1 METRAS
7 RYSKKNRLKRKIKRN
22 IRKMPKLL
30 LRNLIYLFVGF
41 IYTIFLIIR
50 AFDNLIAKL
59 FMMLPRLMRVIII
72 YLLIF
77 NFGQDVYDLFKLDK
91 SLNKVVSIADNI
103 NIKSTSI
110 NFDNEKEKEEICMF
124 DSTSCLIVEKAKK
137 IGLNEEQILI
147 SVAISKWETGNYT
160 SSAFKSKNNVGGIMC
175 NSGLKSYDTL
185 EDGINHFLNNLKNN
199 YFDIGL
205 NTLDLIQPKY
215 CPVGAKND
223 PTGLNQHWLNGTKK
237 MLSELKEK

>member
-59 FMMLPRLMRVIII
+59 FMMLPRLMRVSII

-91 SLNKVVSIADNI
+91 SLNEVVSMANNVNVKAIPTNLENA
-103 NIKSTSI
+103 
-110 NFDNEKEKEEICMF
+110 EEKEEICTL
-124 DSTSCLIVEKAKK
+124 DSTSCKIAENAKK

-147 SVAISKWETGNYT
+147 SISISKWETGSYT
-160 SSAFKSKNNVGGIMC
+160 STAFKKKNNVGGIMC
-175 NSGLKSYDTL
+175 NTGLKSYDTL

-205 NTLDLIQPKY
+205 NTLELIQPKY

-223 PTGLNQHWLNGTKK
+223 PNNLNQYWLNGTKK
-237 MLSELKEK
+237 MLKELKEK